1 MGKGNEYKCGA
12 RVREER
18 AGQPLSVLR
27 NLSYLITTSNS
38 TVSGLT
44 SNKENRHGCV
54 SLNQP
59 DSNWG
64 ERVNLKGSES
74 LWRV

>member
-18 AGQPLSVLR
+18 AGQPLSALR

-44 SNKENRHGCV
+44 SNKENRDGCV
-54 SLNQP
+54 SLN
-59 DSNWG
+59 
-64 ERVNLKGSES
+64 
-74 LWRV
+74 